1 MKPFPSECLCCDG
14 IFNERTTN
22 FLGFDVRMKTTRA
35 FDHGFGLWSSLLH
48 MVSLNN
54 IPFFTFLFM

>member
-22 FLGFDVRMKTTRA
+22 FWGFDVRMKTTRA
-35 FDHGFGLWSSLLH
+35 FVHGLGLWSSLLH
-48 MVSLNN
+48 MVCLKV
-54 IPFFTFLFM
+54 ITFLSFLFI